1 MSEDSPV
8 PALSTTELVEK
19 FSAELR
25 AYSAELAEVKGLL
38 LQLVGKSPNQQLPL
52 AEVVKFMPPGIRSVS
67 SLRRKIKQG
76 RIPAKRINGRYS
88 VCPAEVE
95 VALNEQSGAEER
107 VKDYIA
113 RYKANRGTAGSK
125 RNRGQG

>member
-1 MSEDSPV
+1 MSESSPV
-8 PALSTTELVEK
+8 PPENPAELVEK
-19 FSAELR
+19 FSAVLK

-67 SLRRKIKQG
+67 SLRRKIRQG
-76 RIPAKRINGRYS
+76 RIPAKKINGRYS

-95 VALNEQSGAEER
+95 AALNDRGSAEER
-107 VKDYIA
+107 VRAYLA
-113 RYKANRGTAGSK
+113 SYKPK
-125 RNRGQG
+125 RASRPR

>member
-1 MSEDSPV
+1 MSEPTSAPPASP
-8 PALSTTELVEK
+8 AELVEK
-19 FSAELR
+19 FSAMLKT
-25 AYSAELAEVKGLL
+25 YSAELAEVKGLL

-88 VCPAEVE
+88 VCPAEAQA
-95 VALNEQSGAEER
+95 ALNDESSAEER
-107 VKDYIA
+107 VRAYLA
-113 RYKANRGTAGSK
+113 SHK
-125 RNRGQG
+125 RKRRLL

>member
-1 MSEDSPV
+1 MSEESPV
-8 PALSTTELVEK
+8 PPLSTTELVEK

-67 SLRRKIKQG
+67 SLRRKIRQG
-76 RIPAKRINGRYS
+76 RIPAKKINGRYS
-88 VCPAEVE
+88 ICPAEAQA
-95 VALNEQSGAEER
+95 ALNEQNTAADR
-107 VKDYIA
+107 VRAYVASHKSQ
-113 RYKANRGTAGSK
+113 RRK
-125 RNRGQG
+125 

>member
-1 MSEDSPV
+1 MSEPLPV
-8 PALSTTELVEK
+8 PPPNPAELVEK
-19 FSAELR
+19 FSAVLK

-95 VALNEQSGAEER
+95 VALNDQSSAAER

-113 RYKANRGTAGSK
+113 RYKPKRGTSGSK
-125 RNRGQG
+125 RN

>member
-1 MSEDSPV
+1 MSEESPV
-8 PALSTTELVEK
+8 PPLSPAELVEK
-19 FSAELR
+19 FSAMLK

-88 VCPAEVE
+88 ACPAEVE
-95 VALNEQSGAEER
+95 AALNDQGDAHER
-107 VKDYIA
+107 VRAYIA
-113 RYKANRGTAGSK
+113 SYKPKRRPAGS
-125 RNRGQG
+125 RPS

>member
-1 MSEDSPV
+1 MKEPSPAAQ
-8 PALSTTELVEK
+8 PCAAELVEK
-19 FSAELR
+19 LSDELK

-88 VCPAEVE
+88 VCPAEAQA
-95 VALNEQSGAEER
+95 ALNDQTSAAER
-107 VKDYIA
+107 VKAYVT
-113 RYKANRGTAGSK
+113 GHK
-125 RNRGQG
+125 RKRRPI